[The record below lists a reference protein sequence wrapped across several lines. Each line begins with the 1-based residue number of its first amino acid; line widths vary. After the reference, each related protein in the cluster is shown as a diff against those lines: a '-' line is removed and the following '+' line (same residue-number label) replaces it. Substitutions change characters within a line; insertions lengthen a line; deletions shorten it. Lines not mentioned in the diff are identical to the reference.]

1 VLGLARFRAR
11 IKCNTTAYHQCTI
24 QSTLRLLTHAITRC
38 VDRNERCTSAA
49 LTFYGVVQYVL
60 YQNQEKNGAINAV
73 AMPTYRDSL
82 TKKLAQ

>member
-1 VLGLARFRAR
+1 MQHNCLSSM
-11 IKCNTTAYHQCTI
+11 HQTI
-24 QSTLRLLTHAITRC
+24 NVKVINSC